1 MDLHLITQWTP
12 PSGRVVEWTVT
23 ESAAALARSAPEH
36 PGPPSTIQERHL
48 RRAAAAA
55 ARGEAQSP
63 WIGLAFD
70 VFRPLETDAMARA
83 IGEYVRRNDTL
94 WSWFDFADP
103 EGDPSDFGN
112 RMRRHVVPPEAIAFD
127 TTAVDVPRTSE
138 AVREHIADRFG
149 TATSALAWPSFVFG
163 AVEHPDGNGFTLFHA
178 VDHAH
183 TDLTSLA
190 YAFTELRTLYDA
202 TLDGTD
208 HGMRA
213 PGSYVEFSGRERTR
227 AAELTEHSPEVELWM
242 THLHALGGS
251 MPTFPLDLGTPD
263 GPRPAIGT
271 RVVLLDG
278 PGSERFTEV
287 CRQHGG
293 NFVGGMFA
301 ALAITERELV
311 GRDRYFALSPLSTR
325 DGAESDR
332 AQGWFINLIPVGF
345 PTAEAATFTDL
356 VRSAQDSFRSGKQL
370 GSVSI
375 QQAIDTVATARGV
388 EAVGQFG
395 GLAVPPIV
403 SYMDARRLP
412 RSEEYVET
420 NATGL
425 VGGKNT
431 MIASMWVN
439 RLDHGTW
446 IDISHP
452 DTPQAH
458 ESVSRYA
465 RRLTEI
471 MTAVA
476 VRGDHHIVPAAVVPA
491 TPAGAL

>member
-12 PSGRVVEWTVT
+12 PPGRVVEWTVT
-23 ESAAALARSAPEH
+23 ERTADIARSAPEH
-36 PGPPSTIQERHL
+36 PTAPSTIQERHL
-48 RRAAAAA
+48 RRAAAAR
-55 ARGEAQSP
+55 ARGEKQSP

-70 VFRPLETDAMARA
+70 IFRALDPAAMARA
-83 IGEYVRRNDTL
+83 IETYMRRNETL

-112 RMRRHVVPPEAIAFD
+112 RMCRHVVPPESIEFEPVP
-127 TTAVDVPRTSE
+127 VDVPRTSE
-138 AVREHIADRFG
+138 EIRDHVVHRFATG
-149 TATSALAWPSFVFG
+149 TSALAWPSFVFG
-163 AVEHPDGNGFTLFHA
+163 AVEHPDGDGFTLFHA

-183 TDLTSLA
+183 TDLTSLS

-202 TLDGTD
+202 EVDGTD
-208 HGMRA
+208 HGMRR
-213 PGSYVEFSGRERTR
+213 PGSYVEFSRRERART
-227 AAELTEHSPEVELWM
+227 AELTADSPEVEAWM
-242 THLHALGGS
+242 QHLRSTGGS
-251 MPTFPLDLGTPD
+251 MPAFPLDLGTSD

-271 RVVLLDG
+271 RVALLDG
-278 PGSERFTEV
+278 PDSERFTDV
-287 CRQHGG
+287 CRANGG
-293 NFVGGMFA
+293 NFVGGVFA

-325 DGAESDR
+325 DSEEMAW

-345 PTAEAATFTDL
+345 PTGDAATFADL
-356 VRSAQDSFRSGKQL
+356 VESAQRSFRAGKAL

-375 QQAIDTVATARGV
+375 QQAIETVVAERGV
-388 EAVGQFG
+388 ETITDFA
-395 GLAVPPIV
+395 GLAVPSIV
-403 SYMDARRLP
+403 SYIDARRLP
-412 RSEEYVET
+412 RSDEYVES

-425 VGGKNT
+425 VGGKDT
-431 MIASMWVN
+431 TIASMWVN

-452 DTPQAH
+452 DTPTAH
-458 ESVSRYA
+458 EAVSRYG

-476 VRGDHHIVPAAVVPA
+476 RGGDYRITPWAPAPV
-491 TPAGAL
+491 TAGTR